1 MTAIRSKSKV
11 VNPRFR
17 CFRSTPLRMKI
28 SYPSVLALT
37 LLSTSFA
44 SAEIIDLGDR
54 RELMV
59 DHFLID
65 QLNGAELRLEEPHN
79 EGVAFH
85 FDRPH
90 EGAFSAYV
98 TIATLPDGSGY
109 RAYYRGLPEAVPA
122 GSPGEVT
129 AYAES
134 VDGITWTKPA
144 DNVTLRD
151 TPWIT
156 HNLSVFYD
164 TKPGVPDGERWKAL
178 GGLNA
183 SGLMRMVSADGINW
197 RHFLKGLPI
206 FEKIPEDQ
214 KMWRYDSQ
222 NLAFWSESE
231 QQYVCYFRQVRPI
244 EGIGTHVRMIARATS
259 ADFVNWTYEG
269 EMTTRRADGSSAKIE
284 HLYTNQTAAYFRAPH
299 LYVAIA
305 ARFLP
310 GRQVLTDEE
319 AEQIGVSPKYFGD
332 ISDSVLMT
340 TRGGLVYDRT
350 FMEGFGR
357 PGLGMEN
364 WTSRTN
370 YPALNLIQTGP
381 AEMSLFVQKAY
392 GQPNHR
398 LERYSM
404 RLDGFAAL
412 HAGYDGG
419 EMVTKPFTF
428 SGDELEINYATS
440 AAGSLRF
447 EIQDASGEPIPGYTL
462 EDSREIIG
470 DQISRVVTWQ
480 GGPSVAELMGQPVR
494 LRVVLADAKLFS
506 FRFR

>member
-1 MTAIRSKSKV
+1 
-11 VNPRFR
+11 
-17 CFRSTPLRMKI
+17 MKFLF
-28 SYPSVLALT
+28 PALI
-37 LLSTSFA
+37 A
-44 SAEIIDLGDR
+44 SAVVSAEVIDLGDR
-54 RELMV
+54 RELMI
-59 DHFLID
+59 DHYLID
-65 QLNGAELRLEEPHN
+65 RLDGAELQLQEPHN
-79 EGVAFH
+79 EGIAFH

-90 EGAFSAYV
+90 EGAFCAYV

-134 VDGITWTKPA
+134 VDGITWSKP
-144 DNVTLRD
+144 DNNIALRD
-151 TPWIT
+151 APWIT

-164 TKPGVPDGERWKAL
+164 TKPGVPEDERWKAL

-183 SGLMRMVSADGINW
+183 SGLMRMVSADGLEW
-197 RHFLKGLPI
+197 HHFMEGVPI
-206 FEKIPEDQ
+206 FEKIPEDE
-214 KMWRYDSQ
+214 KRWRYDSQ
-222 NLAFWSESE
+222 NLAFWSELE

-244 EGIGTHVRMIARATS
+244 EGIGTHVRLIARATS
-259 ADFVNWTYEG
+259 PDFANWTYEG
-269 EMTTRRADGSSAKIE
+269 EMTYRRADGSAAKIE

-310 GRQVLTDEE
+310 GRQVLNE
-319 AEQIGVSPKYFGD
+319 AEAKQIGVNPKYFGD

-340 TRGGLVYDRT
+340 TRGGTIYDRT

-381 AEMSLFVQKAY
+381 AEMSFFVQKAY

-428 SGDELEINYATS
+428 SGEQLEINYATS
-440 AAGSLRF
+440 AAGSIRF
-447 EIQDASGEPIPGYTL
+447 ELQDEAGEPLPGYAL
-462 EDSREIIG
+462 ADAREIIG
-470 DQISRVVTWQ
+470 DQIARTATWS
-480 GGPSVAELMGQPVR
+480 GGSSVASLQGEIVR
-494 LRVVLADAKLFS
+494 LRVVLEDARLYS
-506 FRFR
+506 FRFY